1 MNSCLLREKRSA
13 LVSSVTARSL
23 TEGLIGV
30 TEMRIFKWSSKGEE
44 ILNISKIVRLKES
57 NVKIILTACV

>member
-1 MNSCLLREKRSA
+1 M
-13 LVSSVTARSL
+13 VSSVTARSL

>member
-1 MNSCLLREKRSA
+1 M
-13 LVSSVTARSL
+13 VSSVTAWSL

-57 NVKIILTACV
+57 KVKIILTACV